1 MIFLLRQRS
10 SLALVLLALSSL
22 NVFGADNWHV
32 PEALVRYQLTLTS
45 KPTHPTCGYFVNLPD
60 AGGTIASTMNATTSP
75 VVMTPD
81 GTEISSRVLWA
92 GAQNGIS
99 LVLAV
104 HHKIPIPSSSI

>member
-10 SLALVLLALSSL
+10 SLALVLLALSAL
-22 NVFGADNWHV
+22 HALGADSWHV

-45 KPTHPTCGYFVNLPD
+45 KPTGPTCGYFVNLPG
-60 AGGTIASTMNATTSP
+60 AGGTIATTMNATTAP

-99 LVLAV
+99 LVFGSAP
-104 HHKIPIPSSSI
+104 HG